1 MEQPAEVVAPQ
12 ILVQNAALQIP
23 IRNAA
28 PQIPDPNE
36 VAFQC
41 MFTVTEGTPE
51 QKSEACTKL
60 IKAQIQ
66 FKNME
71 I

>member
-1 MEQPAEVVAPQ
+1 MEQPAEVV
-12 ILVQNAALQIP
+12 
-23 IRNAA
+23 A